1 MTHRNTR
8 PIAGR
13 RNNLPPIIDAP
24 DMHAEEFYDLH
35 SLSPRTPPRLVS
47 QQSNISIAMLC
58 ITTAIAAAAV
68 GWFLAMLH
76 YT

>member
-1 MTHRNTR
+1 MTRRNTR
-8 PIAGR
+8 SVAGAW
-13 RNNLPPIIDAP
+13 RNSSPIIDTP
-24 DMHAEEFYDLH
+24 DRHDEEFYLLH
-35 SLSPRTPPRLVS
+35 DLSPRTPLGNV
-47 QQSNISIAMLC
+47 SIAMLC

>member
-1 MTHRNTR
+1 MTRRNAR
-8 PIAGR
+8 PVAGTW
-13 RNNLPPIIDAP
+13 NNLPPIIDAP
-24 DMHAEEFYDLH
+24 DMHAEEFYELH
-35 SLSPRTPPRLVS
+35 SLSPRTPLGNV
-47 QQSNISIAMLC
+47 SIAMLC